1 MRYSL
6 GLDTS
11 HLHGLTRSLMTG
23 VIELIWNSV
32 DADAKNIDVALL
44 RTEMGSVHSIVVRD
58 DGHGITPEVAADQFA
73 KLGGSWKASTAK
85 SPAGRALHG
94 RHGQGRFRPFRSGGV
109 AAWTTVAD
117 TPDGRQRTRIRIGA
131 TDLRDC
137 DVDDPEPTDAA
148 TGTEVA
154 IEGLGQPLAG
164 LEGTKATD
172 RLVAS
177 FALPIESYGLKLLYD
192 GQLIDP
198 TELQDERREYDLD
211 AVDDQPVALT
221 VIEWTRRMDR
231 GLYLC
236 NGGGAALEAIEPG
249 IQAPGFDFT
258 AYVKWDGFA
267 EQASELP
274 TIEMQSGPAKAV
286 LDASRDVLRQH
297 FRTRLAERR
306 NRTVSDWQSEGVY
319 PFTQPP
325 ESVAEQAARD
335 TFDLV
340 ALQAVD
346 VINAAPTS
354 NKRLSLRLLRE
365 ALEKDPGSLH
375 RVLRDVLA
383 LPPDQID
390 SLADLL
396 TRTPLAS
403 VIAASRAIAD
413 RLDFLAGLAALTTHQ
428 DWKKLVKER
437 KELHKILAGETWVF
451 GEEYALAASDK
462 ALSAVLEQH
471 IAYLKRTATI
481 DPDGLADDIDGG
493 EVVDDEGHRRIVDLL
508 FSRSIE
514 MAQDQRQHLVVELK
528 RPSVKVGPD
537 ELQQIKNYAL
547 TIANDERFDL
557 QRTRWEFWVVSTA
570 VRGTADEER
579 RQYRD
584 QFGLASTLKDGR
596 VRVWVKTWAEILHD
610 AEHRLKFVKKKLGY
624 DAGEVEAL
632 EYLRR
637 QHDERLPAPF
647 QTPAAPSSSAQ

>member
-11 HLHGLTRSLMTG
+11 HLQGLTRTLMTG
-23 VIELIWNSV
+23 VIEMIWNAI
-32 DADAKNIDVALL
+32 DADATTVEVELL
-44 RTEMGSVHSIVVRD
+44 RTEIGGIHGIVVRD
-58 DGHGITPEVAADQFA
+58 DGHGITPQVAAEQFA
-73 KLGGSWKASTAK
+73 KLGGSWKAATAK
-85 SPAGRALHG
+85 SPGGRSLHG

-109 AAWTTVAD
+109 ATWTTVAD
-117 TPDGRQRTRIRIGA
+117 TAEGRQRTRIKIGA

-137 DVDDPEPTDAA
+137 EVEDPEATEAA
-148 TGTEVA
+148 TGTQVA
-154 IEGLGQPLAG
+154 LDGLGQPVSG
-164 LEGTKATD
+164 LDGTKATD

-177 FALPIESYGLKLLYD
+177 FALPIESYGLKIVYD
-192 GQLIDP
+192 GQPIDP
-198 TELQDERREYDLD
+198 TELQNDRREYGLE
-211 AVDDQPVALT
+211 PVEEQAAALT
-221 VIEWTRRMDR
+221 VIEWKRKMDR

-236 NGGGAALEAIEPG
+236 NGGGAALEAIDAG

-286 LDASRDVLRQH
+286 LDTSRDVLRHH
-297 FRTRLAERR
+297 FKTRLAERR
-306 NRTVSDWQSEGVY
+306 QRTVTDWQSEGVY
-319 PFTQPP
+319 PFKETPQ
-325 ESVAEQAARD
+325 SVAEQAARE

-354 NKRLSLRLLRE
+354 NKKLSLGLLRE
-365 ALEKDPGSLH
+365 ALEQDPGSLH
-375 RVLRDVLA
+375 RVLTDVLA
-383 LPPDQID
+383 LPRDQVD

-403 VIAASRAIAD
+403 VIAASRSIAD

-437 KELHKILAGETWVF
+437 TELHKILAGETWVF
-451 GEEYALAASDK
+451 GEEYSLAASDK
-462 ALSAVLEQH
+462 GLTTVLEQH
-471 IAYLKRTATI
+471 VAYLKRAATI
-481 DPDGLADDIDGG
+481 DADGPAD
-493 EVVDDEGHRRIVDLL
+493 EVEDDEVLDDDGHRRIVDLL

-514 MAQDQRQHLVVELK
+514 MAEDQRQHLVVELK

-547 TIANDERFDL
+547 AIAKDPRFDL
-557 QRTRWEFWVVSTA
+557 QRTRWEFWVVSTE

-579 RQYRD
+579 RQYPD
-584 QFGLASTLKDGR
+584 QFGLASTLRGGR
-596 VRVWVKTWAEILHD
+596 VRIWVKTWGEILHD

-632 EYLRR
+632 AYLRKE
-637 QHDERLPAPF
+637 HDEHLPDAI
-647 QTPAAPSSSAQ
+647 QASGASVS